1 VSAFTLA
8 LTVREDAG
16 LARTAQIVEQGL
28 PAPNLTVEEVR
39 GLGLLDADGRPHPGE
54 VAVEAC
60 DGPTGTVSWLRV
72 TAPVTLGAGAT
83 AAFTIAPAE
92 DTTPPL
98 RLDEADGVLRLAHPS
113 YTLVIGPAGRL
124 RLETT
129 RGVLLDGPVGFEL
142 IPDAR
147 TSVGQT
153 TQLNFQADQS
163 RWQVIS
169 RSPHRLHVRL
179 LTESLTNQHRGE
191 PWEVDPRRFFLG
203 SVDLFCT
210 AWSPEIRLQWQLV
223 SHVPTTVW
231 LERYA
236 LVLPA
241 AAGTRVAAGEPS
253 RGRGGR
259 PDKYRSWLATEEG
272 LGVTADFAE
281 DLGPGAGILLD
292 RAGRLLV
299 GGINPPID
307 GGFGGRMP
315 DVHRDWRYGMARTFG
330 GHLLPAADAS
340 EAERL
345 ARQALAPLCLVAPPA
360 HYSRCGALP
369 EAGDAPAFGPWRR
382 PVERAMRWL
391 IRHQWRGTLW
401 WGEWWREWDTGRG
414 QGIEEAG
421 NGESATAPL
430 YHFFR
435 TGDPAAL
442 ACARRATYGSAD
454 LLLCRRRDGAGPYV
468 RSRRF
473 LLDGLEWV
481 HGRYQRVA
489 GMMLGSHV
497 FCDQRMRDEVVG
509 TLRAFA
515 TNYVRP
521 DGVILAP
528 VNSGTTEAREGH
540 IDMVNL
546 AESLLYAYRESG
558 DAFFR
563 HKAEAIGGW
572 MVRTLAEPGWQAWND
587 NLTRY
592 LCRGMLALTLETG
605 RDDFRAAFLALERQ
619 TQAMP
624 SENGHSTLYH
634 CWLAA
639 AAHRLS
645 GDATFMVEQRAR
657 TEAVLAKQAANG
669 GFPDHDFHLLNTE
682 VYLAATEGRRT
693 AWVRYYGSKSAV
705 AYLPVLAARLAAA
718 ADGE

>member
-1 VSAFTLA
+1 
-8 LTVREDAG
+8 
-16 LARTAQIVEQGL
+16 
-28 PAPNLTVEEVR
+28 
-39 GLGLLDADGRPHPGE
+39 
-54 VAVEAC
+54 
-60 DGPTGTVSWLRV
+60 
-72 TAPVTLGAGAT
+72 
-83 AAFTIAPAE
+83 
-92 DTTPPL
+92 
-98 RLDEADGVLRLAHPS
+98 
-113 YTLVIGPAGRL
+113 
-124 RLETT
+124 
-129 RGVLLDGPVGFEL
+129 
-142 IPDAR
+142 
-147 TSVGQT
+147 
-153 TQLNFQADQS
+153 
-163 RWQVIS
+163 
-169 RSPHRLHVRL
+169 
-179 LTESLTNQHRGE
+179 
-191 PWEVDPRRFFLG
+191 
-203 SVDLFCT
+203 
-210 AWSPEIRLQWQLV
+210 
-223 SHVPTTVW
+223 
-231 LERYA
+231 
-236 LVLPA
+236 
-241 AAGTRVAAGEPS
+241 
-253 RGRGGR
+253 
-259 PDKYRSWLATEEG
+259 
-272 LGVTADFAE
+272 
-281 DLGPGAGILLD
+281 
-292 RAGRLLV
+292 
-299 GGINPPID
+299 
-307 GGFGGRMP
+307 
-315 DVHRDWRYGMARTFG
+315 
-330 GHLLPAADAS
+330 
-340 EAERL
+340 
-345 ARQALAPLCLVAPPA
+345 
-360 HYSRCGALP
+360 
-369 EAGDAPAFGPWRR
+369 
-382 PVERAMRWL
+382 
-391 IRHQWRGTLW
+391 
-401 WGEWWREWDTGRG
+401 
-414 QGIEEAG
+414 
-421 NGESATAPL
+421 
-430 YHFFR
+430 
-435 TGDPAAL
+435 
-442 ACARRATYGSAD
+442 
-454 LLLCRRRDGAGPYV
+454 LLCRRRDGAGPYV

-657 TEAVLAKQAANG
+657 TEAVLAKQAADG